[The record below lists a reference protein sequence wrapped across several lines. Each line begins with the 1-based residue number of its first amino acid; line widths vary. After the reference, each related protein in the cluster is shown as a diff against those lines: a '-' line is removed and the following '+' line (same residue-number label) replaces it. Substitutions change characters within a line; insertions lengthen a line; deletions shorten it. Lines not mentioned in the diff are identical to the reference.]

1 MKVEEMIRQLEAMG
15 FKVTSRHR
23 SDGGM
28 IITKINN
35 MTFTGASGNQYAR
48 KVLGVELSQ
57 ARIEQTQYNVQ
68 KFIKGATKK
77 KALDEDMKKELK
89 RVQRQWRKKGV
100 KGQVTAKKVK
110 QHIAESGKEEAKA
123 YLGKMERYGQGLA
136 YESNVEWLA
145 QYTEGVARG
154 YIIDDDVQKQLF
166 DLADF
171 IRSIKDRFKESW
183 ISEVYKKLYD
193 ILEYSPDVAIANEKI
208 AEIYYI
214 IK

>member
-1 MKVEEMIRQLEAMG
+1 MKVEEMIKQLEAMG

-145 QYTEGVARG
+145 KYTEDRARG
-154 YIIDDDVQKQLF
+154 YLIDDEIQNKLF
-166 DLADF
+166 DLAEF
-171 IRSIKDRFKESW
+171 IRSKKETFKEAW
-183 ISEVYKKLYD
+183 ISEVYHLLYE
-193 ILEYSPDVAIANEKI
+193 ILEDSFNKAKVEDNINK
-208 AEIYYI
+208 IYYI
-214 IK
+214 IQ